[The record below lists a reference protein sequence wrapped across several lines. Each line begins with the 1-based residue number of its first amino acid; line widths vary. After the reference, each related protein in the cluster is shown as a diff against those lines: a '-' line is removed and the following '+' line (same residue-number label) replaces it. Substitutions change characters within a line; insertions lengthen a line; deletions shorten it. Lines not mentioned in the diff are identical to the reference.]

1 MKMTMDNITINA
13 IITTTSNKTKENFA
27 PRKTAF
33 LKVADEDKERL
44 ISFGVP
50 EYTSKEGETFFCVK
64 LTDCV
69 KLWNKQGEYQTIDTT
84 VNDPNFKTTENV
96 MLRMNIVKGNKNR
109 NDFYRLNAIQ
119 CEGGNIETIKET
131 NPFE

>member
-1 MKMTMDNITINA
+1 MDNITINA

-33 LKVADEDKERL
+33 LKVAEEDRERL
-44 ISFGVP
+44 SSFGVP
-50 EYTSKEGETFFCVK
+50 EYTSKEGEKFFCVK

-119 CEGGNIETIKET
+119 GDVENIETIKET

>member
-1 MKMTMDNITINA
+1 MTMDNITINA

-33 LKVADEDKERL
+33 LKVAEEDRERL
-44 ISFGVP
+44 SSFGVP
-50 EYTSKEGETFFCVK
+50 EYTSKEGEAFFCVK

-119 CEGGNIETIKET
+119 GDVENIETIKET

>member
-1 MKMTMDNITINA
+1 MDNITINA
-13 IITTTSNKTKENFA
+13 MITTTSNKTKENFA

-33 LKVADEDKERL
+33 LKVAEEDRERL
-44 ISFGVP
+44 SSFGVP
-50 EYTSKEGETFFCVK
+50 EYTSKEGEKFFCVK

-119 CEGGNIETIKET
+119 GDVENIETIKET

>member
-1 MKMTMDNITINA
+1 MTMDNITINA

-33 LKVADEDKERL
+33 LKVAEEDRERL
-44 ISFGVP
+44 SSFGVP
-50 EYTSKEGETFFCVK
+50 EYTSKEGEKFFCVK

-119 CEGGNIETIKET
+119 GDVENIETIKET

>member
-1 MKMTMDNITINA
+1 MALDNITINA

-33 LKVADEDKERL
+33 LNVAEEDRERL

-50 EYTSKEGETFFCVK
+50 EYVSKEGQKFFCVK
-64 LTDCV
+64 LTDEV
-69 KLWNKQGEYQTIDTT
+69 KLWNRKGEYVTIDTT
-84 VNDPNFKTTENV
+84 VNAPNFKTTENV
-96 MLRMNIVKGNKNR
+96 MLRMNIVKGNKNH

-119 CEGGNIETIKET
+119 CEGDNIETIKET

>member
-1 MKMTMDNITINA
+1 MALNNIIINA
-13 IITTTSNKTKENFA
+13 SITTTSNKTKEHFV

-33 LKVADEDKERL
+33 LKVADEDKARL

-50 EYTSKEGETFFCVK
+50 EYTSKEGESFFCIK
-64 LTDCV
+64 LADSV
-69 KLWNKQGEYQTIDTT
+69 KLWSKNGNFLTIDTS
-84 VNDPNFKTTENV
+84 VNAPNFKTTDNV
-96 MLRMNIVKGNKNR
+96 MLQMNIIKGNKNN

-119 CEGGNIETIKET
+119 GEEDNIETIKET